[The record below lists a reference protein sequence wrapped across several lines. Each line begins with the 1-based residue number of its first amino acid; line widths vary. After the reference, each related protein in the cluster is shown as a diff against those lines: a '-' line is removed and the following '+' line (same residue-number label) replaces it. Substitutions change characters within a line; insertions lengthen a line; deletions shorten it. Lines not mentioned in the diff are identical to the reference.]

1 MDLYAYSQI
10 EDLEDILKDL
20 NIVVPRLRGVR
31 LMKISKTVSQE
42 EIEKRIKETK
52 VKNCVQW
59 LRERSWNCWSSW
71 NENKKHPSFIYGKV
85 FNEYTEEYEIE
96 VIDINYSKIKRK
108 DRNII
113 NLKNKEDENR
123 IRKDFELWNKYCGK
137 DVLYVHTRAGGG
149 NRIGC
154 RTDEVKQHPLYL
166 EDCDDSFDS
175 TYCSIYFDIT
185 GVDLSKYL
193 KKDNEE

>member
-20 NIVVPRLRGVR
+20 NIAVPRLRGVR
-31 LMKISKTVSQE
+31 LMKISKPVSQE
-42 EIEKRIKETK
+42 EIEKRIKEIK

-96 VIDINYSKIKRK
+96 VIDIDYSKIKRK

-113 NLKNKEDENR
+113 KLKNKEDETR

-149 NRIGC
+149 NRIWC

-166 EDCDDSFDS
+166 DDCDDSFDS
-175 TYCSIYFDIT
+175 TYFTIYFDIT

-193 KKDNEE
+193 KKDNDG

>member
-31 LMKISKTVSQE
+31 LMKISKPVSQE

-149 NRIGC
+149 NRIWC

>member
-31 LMKISKTVSQE
+31 LMKISKSVSQE

-85 FNEYTEEYEIE
+85 FNEYTKEYEIE

-108 DRNII
+108 DMNII
-113 NLKNKEDENR
+113 KLKNKEDENR

-137 DVLYVHTRAGGG
+137 DVLYVHTRGGGG

-154 RTDEVKQHPLYL
+154 RTDEIKQHPLYL
-166 EDCDDSFDS
+166 DDCDDSFDS

-185 GVDLSKYL
+185 GVDLFKYL